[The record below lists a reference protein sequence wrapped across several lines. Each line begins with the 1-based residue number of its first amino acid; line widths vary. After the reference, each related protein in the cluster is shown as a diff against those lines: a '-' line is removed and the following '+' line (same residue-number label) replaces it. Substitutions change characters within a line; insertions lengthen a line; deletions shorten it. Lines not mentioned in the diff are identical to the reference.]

1 MNRKLWMSVV
11 MGMLAVML
19 VLSGCGAKK
28 DPKEALQ
35 AAMDNAAKMKS
46 YDFKASFILNDLNVS
61 SPELTANPE
70 VGMVYN
76 MLKNAQVTVT
86 GAYQKDP
93 MQMEM
98 NVDLTIKGDA
108 SFTLN
113 MPIVLTKEK
122 MWVKIPSIP
131 MIPMPENLVGK
142 FVEIDM
148 KKLAEQAGE
157 TTVPTFDT
165 AKSQELSM
173 DIMKILFEK
182 FDGKTFFQE
191 LDAKSVTLPEGVEA
205 KQIVKLAINN
215 ENLEQGITVLAKDVV
230 PQVLDL
236 LASDKYK
243 DVIPSLK
250 AEDIAAAKKDLTD
263 EAKLKEA
270 LAEIKKGFKIN
281 DLNVVTAV
289 NKDQFPAYQEANIN
303 VDVTAEGSTVK
314 VNAKVTSEYSNINGK
329 PNFKIGTP
337 PPDAIPMDELAQM
350 FGGAGVGAQ

>member
-329 PNFKIGTP
+329 PSFKIGTP

-350 FGGAGVGAQ
+350 FGGAGVPAE